1 MGWIGVLMEV
11 KRERLVVN
19 RGRPVKSL
27 EQLRRIEWREQPGQD
42 YTDRRERKIV
52 SSYIYSPV
60 FELHG
65 FPHLH

>member
-1 MGWIGVLMEV
+1 MEA

-19 RGRPVKSL
+19 GGRPVKSL
-27 EQLRRIEWREQPGQD
+27 GELRRIEWREQPGQD

-52 SSYIYSPV
+52 SSHFYLPV
-60 FELHG
+60 FEQRG

>member
-52 SSYIYSPV
+52 SLYIYSPV